1 MLQKIERTTDYLNAL
16 KNGEIFVGKT
26 ITLRDAGFRKTR
38 INKILQIITATIG
51 KYIP

>member
-26 ITLRDAGFRKTR
+26 ITLVDVLKETNKALNANDAAF
-38 INKILQIITATIG
+38 NHHCH
-51 KYIP
+51 YW